1 VALKKLVL
9 IPQLVWLTARAP
21 RDQGKAWDR
30 FWAGIRRTGEGGEV
44 LWDAASK
51 EELDAVLARVLPR
64 MDRALPVVDLGC
76 GNGRFARLL
85 APHFRRVVGI
95 DVSPHA
101 IEKAKE
107 ESRGVDNVGYRVVDA
122 SEAGA
127 GGTLAKELGEAN
139 VFMRGVF
146 HVFDAAQRT
155 TAVSN
160 LRALMGKRGVVYCA
174 ETNYTGD
181 PLDQLVAQGATAT
194 TMPEP
199 LRKCIAAGIKPPRH
213 FGDAQLRELFPDREW
228 EALESGPITMHGVP
242 LTTKGRVEQIPGFYA
257 IVRSRGAADG

>member
-1 VALKKLVL
+1 MALRKFAL
-9 IPQLVWLTARAP
+9 IPQLVFYAARAP

-30 FWAGIRRTGEGGEV
+30 FWSGIRRTGADGEV

-85 APHFRRVVGI
+85 APHFPKVVGI

-101 IEKAKE
+101 IERAE
-107 ESRGVDNVGYRVVDA
+107 AESRGIDNVRYRVLDA
-122 SEAGA
+122 SAEGA
-127 GGTLAKELGEAN
+127 GRALSEELGEAN
-139 VFMRGVF
+139 VYMRGVF
-146 HVFDAAQRT
+146 HVFDERQRRS
-155 TAVSN
+155 AVSN
-160 LRALMGKRGVVYCA
+160 LRALMGKRGVAYCA

-213 FGDAQLRELFPDREW
+213 FGEGELDEFFPRDQW
-228 EALESGPITMHGVP
+228 ETLESGPITMHGVP
-242 LTTKGRVEQIPGFYA
+242 LTTKGRLEQIPGFYA
-257 IVRSRGAADG
+257 IVRAR